1 MQSTLLYFLRVQRGN
16 QKDAVPL
23 DSLRGDKIPLDPLK
37 KEKPCENRAYEE
49 KNL

>member
-1 MQSTLLYFLRVQRGN
+1 MQSTLLYFLKVQGEN

-23 DSLRGDKIPLDPLK
+23 DSLRGDKIPLDPQK
-37 KEKPCENRAYEE
+37 RKKPCRNRAYEE